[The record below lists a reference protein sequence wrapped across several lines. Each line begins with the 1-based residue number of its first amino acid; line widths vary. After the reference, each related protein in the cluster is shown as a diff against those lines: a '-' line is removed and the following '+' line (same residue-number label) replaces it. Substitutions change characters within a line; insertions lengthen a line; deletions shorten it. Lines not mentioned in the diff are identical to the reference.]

1 MDFLLLSTVSRA
13 GSSTF
18 CHIPGEQLW
27 DDITMSWT
35 RIHWTIEAGPRHKDT
50 DTCDRR
56 THCKCISN
64 HFTHYPGKSFAAP
77 MCMCKYVA
85 LLEHF
90 HVLGSFAA
98 AGGGRGSGCRWRWAK
113 TVGGVGCLV
122 SKAGHTRR
130 GTEQDPA
137 DTATKVC
144 TKVCGV
150 LALMVLD
157 EMK

>member
-1 MDFLLLSTVSRA
+1 
-13 GSSTF
+13 
-18 CHIPGEQLW
+18 
-27 DDITMSWT
+27 
-35 RIHWTIEAGPRHKDT
+35 
-50 DTCDRR
+50 
-56 THCKCISN
+56 
-64 HFTHYPGKSFAAP
+64 
-77 MCMCKYVA
+77 
-85 LLEHF
+85 
-90 HVLGSFAA
+90 
-98 AGGGRGSGCRWRWAK
+98 
-113 TVGGVGCLV
+113 VGGVGCLV